1 MRASLDVGIGR
12 TMAEDPPQPGWTDP
26 GKDRDRS
33 RFDHIP
39 PQHSADALPP
49 GHWATATTGAGSSS
63 DPEGF
68 DRAPVPP
75 APPPPPP
82 PMVPPMVPPPGP
94 AGFPPPSVG
103 GYGQPLPAYASFGER
118 LGAAL
123 LDWLFMIVLA
133 AVGIGISV
141 MIAKSID
148 SRTGAFFAVAIFWA
162 GLGSSIMATVYSIAA
177 DASASGQTLGR
188 KTMGIRLVDATTYQP
203 IGFGGAIGR
212 WFAKSISAL
221 TLGLGYLA
229 PLWTPRKQTF
239 HDSIVGS
246 VVIRDRSRT
255 RLGGVVAAAVVTA
268 LIAGVGSG
276 IAGGTFAKRLSR
288 ESGYTDYA
296 NGRDGSDEDGQLIA
310 DSCDT
315 SENGQFNF
323 DQISSSSTSSGQLR
337 IELAVN
343 DTCGVVREFT
353 EASIFVDG
361 GTGCT
366 ADGFFTFQPHLFIS
380 PYGSQM
386 IVLVFDEAYCRS
398 GGNLSVNGRLTSTD
412 FPQSDRGVPDVASE
426 EGPARGTN
434 PALDASQ
441 ETSQET
447 SQTPATSETIRPPD
461 TTVDPLASGTIA
473 AAPARIGAPPELPP
487 ATTKCG
493 PDFSFDYV
501 TANMF
506 DRDNQTAWGTAGDA
520 SGGELVFEFDR
531 ELSIHSVGLIPGY
544 AKVGPMNDAGCPIVD
559 RFPLQRQITSVVW
572 SFEDGSTQRQ
582 TFTASAQMQLIAV
595 NESTHWVKLRI
606 ESTVLPVGADD
617 LTFISEIE
625 MYG

>member
-75 APPPPPP
+75 APPPPL
-82 PMVPPMVPPPGP
+82 PPMVPPPGP

-103 GYGQPLPAYASFGER
+103 GYGQPIPVYASFGER
-118 LGAAL
+118 FAAFL
-123 LDWLFMIVLA
+123 LDWFFLAVLS
-133 AVGIGISV
+133 AVGIGISFA
-141 MIAKSID
+141 MAKSID
-148 SRTGAFFAVAIFWA
+148 NTTGAFFAIAIFWA
-162 GLGSSIMATVYSIAA
+162 ALGSSLMGIVYWIGGDANAA
-177 DASASGQTLGR
+177 GQTLGR
-188 KTMGIRLVDATTYQP
+188 KTMGIRLVDGTTYQP
-203 IGFGGAIGR
+203 IGLGRAIGR
-212 WFAKSISAL
+212 WFAESVCVL

-229 PLWTPRKQTF
+229 PLWTPRKQAF
-239 HDSIVGS
+239 HDSIIGS

-255 RLGGVVAAAVVTA
+255 SVSGVVVATV
-268 LIAGVGSG
+268 IAGLIGGIGSG
-276 IAGGTFAKRLSR
+276 IAGGALAKKINR

-315 SENGQFNF
+315 SENGQFRF
-323 DQISSSSTSSGQLR
+323 EEVSGSSTSSNQLR
-337 IELAVN
+337 IQLNVV

-353 EASIFVDG
+353 EASIFLESDH
-361 GTGCT
+361 GCV
-366 ADGFFTFQPHLFIS
+366 ADGYFTFSPHLFIS
-380 PYGSQM
+380 PYGSEK
-386 IVLVFDEAYCRS
+386 IVLIFDEHYCS
-398 GGNLSVNGRLTSTD
+398 AGNDWGLTGRLTSTD

-434 PALDASQ
+434 PALDASRA
-441 ETSQET
+441 TSQET

-520 SGGELVFEFDR
+520 SGAELVFEFDR

-617 LTFISEIE
+617 LTFISEIA